1 MRYEKPDMEIE
12 VFDIEDIV
20 KTPLIEDGEEG
31 NVIPGLPGTK
41 I

>member
-12 VFDIEDIV
+12 DIV
-20 KTPLIEDGEEG
+20 KTSLIEDGEEG